1 MIITINVLA
10 IPLVILFVR
19 PSVKVQ
25 YCVQTAKHVVNV
37 FSPPDSPIILFF
49 RSDRY
54 YESRTENQHL
64 KHNY

>member
-49 RSDRY
+49 QIRSLLRKSDGKPA
-54 YESRTENQHL
+54 SKT
-64 KHNY
+64 